1 MAKRTKWL
9 LLLSFGGMLVLLVLG
24 LVFTAHWAEWFS
36 SAHRGVTLRRVLY
49 FVGSLALAGSG
60 AGVRQGGAGELVV
73 ALLSLF

>member
-1 MAKRTKWL
+1 
-9 LLLSFGGMLVLLVLG
+9 
-24 LVFTAHWAEWFS
+24 VFTAHWAEWFS